1 MSESSSACKHDS
13 LYSHSESTP
22 PLPLLPEEPP
32 TPSLKVLFSFLT
44 PRRKLVLLTPA
55 IASSITAGA
64 IAPFMTYVVGRSFN
78 AFAAF
83 PLAPN
88 PPQSAKDELLHD
100 VGLAAL
106 QLIALGAGALVM
118 SSVTS
123 SLWIWTGE
131 HNVVQLRRQ
140 VYCSVVR
147 KEIEWFDRR
156 AGDSSGVQDTSNDA
170 PVGAGGLMAKFARE
184 TDDVRTA
191 SSLACGQLVQYL
203 TTTLTS
209 LVLAFYWSPL
219 LTLVILSALP
229 FLILIQGFSQAF
241 VSPRIAHERRLLAR
255 AASLVTRAC
264 THIGAVKSSNAQSHE
279 SSLLARISP
288 ALPSL
293 PTIWG
298 ITAGT
303 SQFVTMAM
311 FVQGFWFGA
320 YLVRQGKNTPGD
332 VMSVFWACLIATSNL
347 QMTVPLLVVL
357 AKGKASAAD
366 LASILSPSSPTLPT
380 PPSAYAPVSP
390 TTTVTS
396 MAPFNQR
403 KSYHQVLRRITPK
416 RFIGDISLTNLTF
429 AYPTRPA
436 IPVLHDINMYI
447 PAHET
452 TYIVGPSGCGKSTI
466 GALLLGQYA
475 LARVGNPSS
484 RLSSQGD
491 ILIDDQDMRYL
502 DPTWLRH
509 NVAGVIQN
517 SASAGAPVFRGTIHF
532 NVALGAVGSGRRV
545 EDVSREEVIEAC
557 RMAMLEGWVIGLD
570 QGYDTPLAGTGNAE
584 GEEAHGVIL
593 SGGMRQR
600 LALARAR
607 IRDPELLILDESTSA
622 LDPPTRLLTTAAL
635 RAWRARCQKTTLIIT
650 HDLSSIGAEDFVY
663 VMRAGR
669 VVEQGFR
676 GDLEG
681 SGGEWEKMVKEIGA
695 QLEQGDDGDSAR
707 LPVYE
712 EVMEILAEAEE
723 AQEQGNPATDRH
735 RSVAPTLAGV
745 RPVTMALGSWMLDV
759 VAELT
764 RTTDATSIPSTD
776 SAPHQP
782 ASNLCTSADTQRRI
796 RRPSSMSI
804 LVPSPTF
811 PPRAYDA
818 RSRLSLQFTPTSPA
832 FPSSLSTQFM
842 VEDDDEFEKDK
853 EALQCAAHRAA
864 GRRAERHE
872 RKAPEVIRF
881 LPLSSRKSS
890 LIVKSDAK
898 GKAKV
903 VTVDSSDESYSS
915 PPSLFQTIRLIWP
928 SIPSK
933 PLLFAGLFACFLSG
947 AMTPIFSFLLSRLM
961 FEVSADPSNANVINS
976 FGGLVLGIAALDGL
990 LLGLKY
996 VLMERSAIRWI
1007 DVLRNEAY
1015 ARVLAQDKSWFDEPS
1030 HSPSVLSQTL
1040 IKDADDAR
1048 ALVAVVLGQCLVV
1061 LAMMGLGL
1069 IWAMVWGWQLTLVGV
1084 AIGPVFVGVMSIQTG
1099 LVARCELRNKRAR
1112 EQIAKIYY
1120 ESIINIRSIRAMSL
1134 EPILHAQFDKAAS
1147 ICLTTGVRGAFV
1159 EGCTYGVASSLIYL
1173 AEALLFYVGAVLIA
1187 RGTYTYLQMVQV
1199 LNLVVFT
1206 VTIGSQ
1212 LMAFTQK
1219 IAKSVQ
1225 ATTDLYALVQLRS
1238 DKTSEARGLLRLR
1251 NLGGDLV
1258 LKDVEFTYPDRVD
1271 EPVLK
1276 GLSMSVKQGECV
1288 ALVGASGCGK
1298 STVAALLQRLYE
1310 PTSGSISL
1318 GNVQLCNTDVHHLRE
1333 HVAVVSQQPHLF
1345 DASVKENI
1353 AYGRTASMVDADV
1366 ERAARAANI
1375 HEFVMSLPQGYDTL
1389 VGEDGSHL
1397 SGGQAQ
1403 RIQIARALAR
1413 PSKVLVLDE
1422 CTSALDGSNQAAVL
1436 ETVKSAKQGRTT
1448 VMITHQVPAMKMCDR
1463 IVVLQDGVAVE
1474 EGTWDELVDRRGV
1487 FAKLASGGEWAGE

>member
-1 MSESSSACKHDS
+1 MNESSSTYKHDS
-13 LYSHSESTP
+13 VYSHSESTP
-22 PLPLLPEEPP
+22 SPPEEPP
-32 TPSLKVLFSFLT
+32 RPSLKLLFSFLT

-55 IASSITAGA
+55 VASSITAGG

-83 PLAPN
+83 PLTPN
-88 PPQSAKDELLHD
+88 PPQSAKDELLRS

-106 QLIALGAGALVM
+106 QLVALGAGALVM
-118 SSVTS
+118 SSITS

-140 VYCSVVR
+140 VYCAIVH

-156 AGDSSGVQDTSNDA
+156 TESSGVQDTSNDA
-170 PVGAGGLMAKFARE
+170 PIGAGGLMAKFARE
-184 TDDVRTA
+184 TDDVRAA
-191 SSLACGQLVQYL
+191 SSLACGQLIQYI

-209 LVLAFYWSPL
+209 LALAFYWSPL

-241 VSPRIAHERRLLAR
+241 VSPRIAHERTLMAR

-264 THIGAVKSSNAQSHE
+264 AHIGAVKSSNAQSHE
-279 SSLLARISP
+279 SSLLARIP
-288 ALPSL
+288 AALPSL
-293 PTIWG
+293 PMIWG

-357 AKGKASAAD
+357 AKGKTSAAD
-366 LASILSPSSPTLPT
+366 LAFIISPSAPVS
-380 PPSAYAPVSP
+380 PSACVPTSP

-396 MAPFNQR
+396 MAHPKQR
-403 KSYHQVLRRITPK
+403 QSHHQVLRRIAPN

-429 AYPTRPA
+429 AYPTRPTM
-436 IPVLHDINMYI
+436 PVLRDIDMYI

-475 LARVGNPSS
+475 LPRAGRPSS
-484 RLSSQGD
+484 QLSSQGD

-509 NVAGVIQN
+509 HIAGVVQN
-517 SASAGAPVFRGTIHF
+517 SASAGAPIFHGTIHF

-545 EDVSREEVIEAC
+545 EDVTREEVIEAC
-557 RMAMLEGWVIGLD
+557 RMAMLEGWVTGLD
-570 QGYDTPLAGTGNAE
+570 HGYDTLLAGTGSEE
-584 GEEAHGVIL
+584 GEGALGVTL

-600 LALARAR
+600 LALARSR
-607 IRDPELLILDESTSA
+607 IRDPEVLILDESTSA

-635 RAWRARCQKTTLIIT
+635 RAWRTRSQKTTLIIT
-650 HDLSSIGAEDFVY
+650 HDLSSVGAGDFVY

-676 GDLEG
+676 GDLEA

-695 QLEQGDDGDSAR
+695 QLEQEDEFDAAR
-707 LPVYE
+707 PPLYE
-712 EVMEILAEAEE
+712 DVVEILAEAEQARE
-723 AQEQGNPATDRH
+723 QENLVADRH

-745 RPVTMALGSWMLDV
+745 RPVTMALGGWMMDV

-764 RTTDATSIPSTD
+764 RTADATSTPSTNAIPPKL
-776 SAPHQP
+776 S
-782 ASNLCTSADTQRRI
+782 TGTETQGRI

-804 LVPSPTF
+804 LIPSPSF

-818 RSRLSLQFTPTSPA
+818 RSRLSLQFTPTSPT
-832 FPSSLSTQFM
+832 FPSPSSTQSM
-842 VEDDDEFEKDK
+842 VQDDDEFENDK
-853 EALQCAAHRAA
+853 VALQCAAQRAA
-864 GRRAERHE
+864 GRRAERQG
-872 RKAPEVIRF
+872 RKTHEVIQF
-881 LPLSSRKSS
+881 SSPSGKSS
-890 LIVKSDAK
+890 HNAKSDAK

-903 VTVDSSDESYSS
+903 APVDSCVEYCCP

-933 PLLFAGLFACFLSG
+933 PLLFAGLFACLLSG

-961 FEVSADPSNANVINS
+961 FEVSADPSGANIINTY
-976 FGGLVLGIAALDGL
+976 GGLVLGIAALDGL
-990 LLGLKY
+990 LLGSKY

-1007 DVLRNEAY
+1007 SVLRNKAY
-1015 ARVLAQDKSWFDEPS
+1015 TRVLAQDKSWFDEPS
-1030 HSPSVLSQTL
+1030 HSPSALSQTL

-1048 ALVAVVLGQCLVV
+1048 ALVAIVLGQCLVV

-1084 AIGPVFVGVMSIQTG
+1084 AIGPVFVGVMGIQTG

-1112 EQIAKIYY
+1112 EQIAKVYY
-1120 ESIINIRSIRAMSL
+1120 ESIINVRSIRAMSL
-1134 EPILHAQFDKAAS
+1134 ESILQAQFDKAAS
-1147 ICLTTGVRGAFV
+1147 TCLATGIRGAFV
-1159 EGCTYGVASSLIYL
+1159 EGCTYGVASALIYL

-1219 IAKSVQ
+1219 IAKSIL
-1225 ATTDLYALVQLRS
+1225 ATMDLYALVQLRS
-1238 DKTSEARGLLRLR
+1238 DKTSEARGMLRLG
-1251 NLGGDLV
+1251 NLSGDLV
-1258 LKDVEFTYPDRVD
+1258 LKDVEFTYPGRVD

-1276 GLSMSVKQGECV
+1276 GLSMTVRQAECV
-1288 ALVGASGCGK
+1288 ALVGPSGCGK
-1298 STVAALLQRLYE
+1298 STVATLLQRLYE

-1318 GNVQLCNTDVHHLRE
+1318 GNIQLCNTDVHHLRE

-1353 AYGRTASMVDADV
+1353 AYGRTTSMTDADI

-1375 HEFVMSLPQGYDTL
+1375 HEFLMNLPQGYDTP
-1389 VGEDGSHL
+1389 VGEEGSQL

-1422 CTSALDGSNQAAVL
+1422 CTSALDGTNQAAVL
-1436 ETVKSAKQGRTT
+1436 ETLKSAKQGRTT
-1448 VMITHQVPAMKMCDR
+1448 VMITHQVPVMKMCDR
-1463 IVVLQDGVAVE
+1463 IFVLQDGVVVE
-1474 EGTWDELVDRRGV
+1474 DGTWDQLVDRRGV
-1487 FAKLASGGEWAGE
+1487 FAKLASGGEWVGE

>member
-1 MSESSSACKHDS
+1 MTTMSESSSTCKHDS
-13 LYSHSESTP
+13 VYSHSDNIP
-22 PLPLLPEEPP
+22 PHPPSSPEEPP
-32 TPSLKVLFSFLT
+32 RPSLKILFSFLT

-55 IASSITAGA
+55 VASSITAGG

-83 PLAPN
+83 PLTPN
-88 PPQSAKDELLHD
+88 PPQSAKDELLHG
-100 VGLAAL
+100 VGLAVL
-106 QLIALGAGALVM
+106 QLVALGAGALVM
-118 SSVTS
+118 SSITS

-140 VYCSVVR
+140 VYSAIVR
-147 KEIEWFDRR
+147 KEMEWFDRR
-156 AGDSSGVQDTSNDA
+156 TGDSSGVQDTSNDA
-170 PVGAGGLMAKFARE
+170 PIGAGGLMAKFARE

-191 SSLACGQLVQYL
+191 SSLACGQLIQYI

-241 VSPRIAHERRLLAR
+241 VSPRIAHERTLLAR

-264 THIGAVKSSNAQSHE
+264 IHIAAVKSSNAQSHE
-279 SSLLARISP
+279 SSLLARIPP

-320 YLVRQGKNTPGD
+320 YLVRQGKNAPGD

-366 LASILSPSSPTLPT
+366 LASIISFSPPA
-380 PPSAYAPVSP
+380 PPSACTPTSP
-390 TTTVTS
+390 TATVTS
-396 MAPFNQR
+396 MAHPKQR
-403 KSYHQVLRRITPK
+403 KAHHQILRRITPN
-416 RFIGDISLTNLTF
+416 RFIGDISLTHLTF
-429 AYPTRPA
+429 AYPTRPT
-436 IPVLHDINMYI
+436 IPVLHDIDMYI

-475 LARVGNPSS
+475 LPLVGHP
-484 RLSSQGD
+484 SSQGN

-502 DPTWLRH
+502 NPTWLRH
-509 NVAGVIQN
+509 HIAGVVQN
-517 SASAGAPVFRGTIHF
+517 SASAGAPVFCGTIHF

-545 EDVSREEVIEAC
+545 EDVTREEVVEAC
-557 RMAMLEGWVIGLD
+557 RMAMLEGWVAGLD
-570 QGYDTPLAGTGNAE
+570 QGYDTLLAGTGNEE
-584 GEEAHGVIL
+584 GEEAHGVTL

-607 IRDPELLILDESTSA
+607 IRDSEVLILDESTSA

-635 RAWRARCQKTTLIIT
+635 RAWRTRSQKTTVIIT

-669 VVEQGFR
+669 IVEQGFR

-681 SGGEWEKMVKEIGA
+681 SGGEWERMVKEIGA
-695 QLEQGDDGDSAR
+695 QLEDEEDAAR
-707 LPVYE
+707 PPVYE
-712 EVMEILAEAEE
+712 EVAGILAEAEQARE
-723 AQEQGNPATDRH
+723 RENPMADRH
-735 RSVAPTLAGV
+735 MSIAPTLAGV
-745 RPVTMALGSWMLDV
+745 RPVTMALGGWMLDV

-764 RTTDATSIPSTD
+764 KTADATFTPTTNSSTR
-776 SAPHQP
+776 SE
-782 ASNLCTSADTQRRI
+782 TQGRL

-804 LVPSPTF
+804 LIPSPTF

-832 FPSSLSTQFM
+832 FPSSTSTQFM

-853 EALQCAAHRAA
+853 VALQCAAQRAA
-864 GRRAERHE
+864 GRRAERQE
-872 RKAPEVIRF
+872 RKAYEIIQFSP
-881 LPLSSRKSS
+881 PPSKKSSRRPEP
-890 LIVKSDAK
+890 DAK
-898 GKAKV
+898 GKPKV
-903 VTVDSSDESYSS
+903 TPVDSSAESYSS
-915 PPSLFQTIRLIWP
+915 PPGLFQTIRLIWP

-933 PLLFAGLFACFLSG
+933 PLLFAGLLACLLSG
-947 AMTPIFSFLLSRLM
+947 AMMPIFSFLLSRLM
-961 FEVSADPSNANVINS
+961 FEVSADPSNANIINTY
-976 FGGLVLGIAALDGL
+976 GALVLGIAALDGL
-990 LLGLKY
+990 LLGSKY

-1007 DVLRNEAY
+1007 SALRNKAY
-1015 ARVLAQDKSWFDEPS
+1015 ARVLSQDKYWFDEPS
-1030 HSPSVLSQTL
+1030 HSPSALSQTL

-1048 ALVAVVLGQCLVV
+1048 ALVSVVLGQCLVV

-1084 AIGPVFVGVMSIQTG
+1084 AIGPVFVCVMGIQTG

-1112 EQIAKIYY
+1112 EQIAKVYY
-1120 ESIINIRSIRAMSL
+1120 ESIINVRSIRAMSL
-1134 EPILHAQFDKAAS
+1134 EPVLQAQFDKAVS
-1147 ICLTTGVRGAFV
+1147 TCLTTGIRGAFV
-1159 EGCTYGVASSLIYL
+1159 EGCTYGVASALIYL

-1212 LMAFTQK
+1212 LMAFTQR
-1219 IAKSVQ
+1219 IAKSVL
-1225 ATTDLYALVQLRS
+1225 ATTDLHALAQLRS
-1238 DKTSEARGLLRLR
+1238 DKTSEARGILRLQD
-1251 NLGGDLV
+1251 LGGDLV
-1258 LKDVEFTYPDRVD
+1258 LKDVEFTYPDQVD

-1276 GLSMSVKQGECV
+1276 GLSMTVRRGECV
-1288 ALVGASGCGK
+1288 ALVGTSGCGK

-1353 AYGRTASMVDADV
+1353 AYGRATSMTDAEV

-1375 HEFVMSLPQGYDTL
+1375 HEFVMSLPQGYDTS

-1422 CTSALDGSNQAAVL
+1422 CTSALDGTNQAAVL
-1436 ETVKSAKQGRTT
+1436 ETLKSAKQGRTT
-1448 VMITHQVPAMKMCDR
+1448 VMITHQVPVMKMCDR
-1463 IVVLQDGVAVE
+1463 IVVLQDGVVVE
-1474 EGTWDELVDRRGV
+1474 EGTWDELVNRRGP

>member
-1 MSESSSACKHDS
+1 MS
-13 LYSHSESTP
+13 
-22 PLPLLPEEPP
+22 
-32 TPSLKVLFSFLT
+32 
-44 PRRKLVLLTPA
+44 
-55 IASSITAGA
+55 
-64 IAPFMTYVVGRSFN
+64 
-78 AFAAF
+78 
-83 PLAPN
+83 
-88 PPQSAKDELLHD
+88 
-100 VGLAAL
+100 GLAAL
-106 QLIALGAGALVM
+106 QLVALGAGALVM

-123 SLWIWTGE
+123 
-131 HNVVQLRRQ
+131 R
-140 VYCSVVR
+140 
-147 KEIEWFDRR
+147 
-156 AGDSSGVQDTSNDA
+156 
-170 PVGAGGLMAKFARE
+170 AGGLMAKFARE
-184 TDDVRTA
+184 TDDVRTCIF
-191 SSLACGQLVQYL
+191 SCMRSTRSIPYYN
-203 TTTLTS
+203 TS
-209 LVLAFYWSPL
+209 LRSCSHSTWSPL

-241 VSPRIAHERRLLAR
+241 VSAAYRAHERRLLAR

-332 VMSVFWACLIATSNL
+332 VMS
-347 QMTVPLLVVL
+347 
-357 AKGKASAAD
+357 
-366 LASILSPSSPTLPT
+366 
-380 PPSAYAPVSP
+380 
-390 TTTVTS
+390 
-396 MAPFNQR
+396 
-403 KSYHQVLRRITPK
+403 VLRRITPK

-545 EDVSREEVIEAC
+545 EDVSREE
-557 RMAMLEGWVIGLD
+557 
-570 QGYDTPLAGTGNAE
+570 GYDTPLAGTGNVE
-584 GEEAHGVIL
+584 GEEAHGITL

-607 IRDPELLILDESTSA
+607 IRDPEVLILDESTSA

-635 RAWRARCQKTTLIIT
+635 RAWRTRCQKTTLIIT

-681 SGGEWEKMVKEIGA
+681 SGGDSSRVMMVI
-695 QLEQGDDGDSAR
+695 
-707 LPVYE
+707 LPVY
-712 EVMEILAEAEE
+712 LYTKRLWRSLQEAEE

-745 RPVTMALGSWMLDV
+745 RPVTM
-759 VAELT
+759 LT
-764 RTTDATSIPSTD
+764 RTTDATFYSIDRTP
-776 SAPHQP
+776 APHQP
-782 ASNLCTSADTQRRI
+782 ASNL
-796 RRPSSMSI
+796 PSSMSI
-804 LVPSPTF
+804 LIPSPTF

-818 RSRLSLQFTPTSPA
+818 RSRLSLQVTPTSPA

-864 GRRAERHE
+864 GRRARGTSG
-872 RKAPEVIRF
+872 KLPEVIH
-881 LPLSSRKSS
+881 
-890 LIVKSDAK
+890 
-898 GKAKV
+898 
-903 VTVDSSDESYSS
+903 DESYSS

-933 PLLFAGLFACFLSG
+933 PLLFRRPLRMFLKRSDD
-947 AMTPIFSFLLSRLM
+947 AYFL
-961 FEVSADPSNANVINS
+961 VSADPSDANVINS
-976 FGGLVLGIAALDGL
+976 YGGLVLGIAALDGL
-990 LLGLKY
+990 LLG
-996 VLMERSAIRWI
+996 SAIRWI

-1397 SGGQAQ
+1397 S
-1403 RIQIARALAR
+1403 
-1413 PSKVLVLDE
+1413 VLVLDE

-1463 IVVLQDGVAVE
+1463 IVVK
-1474 EGTWDELVDRRGV
+1474 GTWDELVDRRGV

>member
-1 MSESSSACKHDS
+1 MSESSSTYKRDS
-13 LYSHSESTP
+13 IYSHSECTP

-32 TPSLKVLFSFLT
+32 TPSLKILFSFLT

-55 IASSITAGA
+55 IASSITAGG

-83 PLAPN
+83 PLTPN
-88 PPQSAKDELLHD
+88 PPQSAKDELLHG

-106 QLIALGAGALVM
+106 QLVALGAGALVM

-140 VYCSVVR
+140 VYYAIVH

-170 PVGAGGLMAKFARE
+170 PIGAGGLMAKFARE

-191 SSLACGQLVQYL
+191 SSLACGQLIQYL
-203 TTTLTS
+203 TTTFTS

-241 VSPRIAHERRLLAR
+241 VSPRIVHERTLLAR

-279 SSLLARISP
+279 SFLLSRIPP

-320 YLVRQGKNTPGD
+320 YLVRQGKNAPGD

-366 LASILSPSSPTLPT
+366 LASIISPSSPTLST
-380 PPSAYAPVSP
+380 PPSAHAPVSP

-396 MAPFNQR
+396 MAPLKQR

-436 IPVLHDINMYI
+436 IPALHDINMYI

-475 LARVGNPSS
+475 LPRVGNPSS
-484 RLSSQGD
+484 QLSSQGD

-517 SASAGAPVFRGTIHF
+517 SASAGAPVFYGTIHF

-557 RMAMLEGWVIGLD
+557 RMAMLEGWITGLD

-584 GEEAHGVIL
+584 GEEAHGVTL

-600 LALARAR
+600 LAIARAR
-607 IRDPELLILDESTSA
+607 IRDPEVLILDESTSA

-635 RAWRARCQKTTLIIT
+635 RAWRTRCQKTTLIIT

-663 VMRAGR
+663 VMRAGHI
-669 VVEQGFR
+669 VEQGFR

-681 SGGEWEKMVKEIGA
+681 SGGEWEKMVKEIGV
-695 QLEQGDDGDSAR
+695 QLAEDDGDAAR

-712 EVMEILAEAEE
+712 EVAEILAEAEE
-723 AQEQGNPATDRH
+723 TQEQGNLATDRH
-735 RSVAPTLAGV
+735 MSVAPTLAGV
-745 RPVTMALGSWMLDV
+745 RPVTMALGGWMLDV

-764 RTTDATSIPSTD
+764 RTTDAASTPSTNN
-776 SAPHQP
+776 SAHGHL
-782 ASNLCTSADTQRRI
+782 ANNLCTSADTQGRR
-796 RRPSSMSI
+796 RRPSSVSI

-832 FPSSLSTQFM
+832 FPSSSSTQFM

-864 GRRAERHE
+864 GRRAERQE
-872 RKAPEVIRF
+872 RKVHEVIQF

-890 LIVKSDAK
+890 LVVRSEAK
-898 GKAKV
+898 GRAKV
-903 VTVDSSDESYSS
+903 ATVDSSDRPCSP

-933 PLLFAGLFACFLSG
+933 PLLFAGLFACFLGG

-961 FEVSADPSNANVINS
+961 FEVSADPSDASIINS
-976 FGGLVLGIAALDGL
+976 YGGLVLGIAALDGL

-996 VLMERSAIRWI
+996 ILMERSAIRWI
-1007 DVLRNEAY
+1007 NVLRNKAY
-1015 ARVLAQDKSWFDEPS
+1015 TRVLAQDKSWFDEPS

-1084 AIGPVFVGVMSIQTG
+1084 AIGPIFVAVMSIQTG

-1112 EQIAKIYY
+1112 EQIAKVYY
-1120 ESIINIRSIRAMSL
+1120 ESIVNIRSIRAMSL
-1134 EPILHAQFDKAAS
+1134 EPILQAQFDQAAS

-1238 DKTSEARGLLRLR
+1238 DKTSEARGLLRPR

-1276 GLSMSVKQGECV
+1276 GLSMTVKQGDCV
-1288 ALVGASGCGK
+1288 ALVGTSGCGK

-1318 GNVQLCNTDVHHLRE
+1318 SNVQLCNTDVHHLRE

-1353 AYGRTASMVDADV
+1353 AYGRMKSMVDADV

-1375 HEFVMSLPQGYDTL
+1375 HEFVMSLPQGYDTP

-1422 CTSALDGSNQAAVL
+1422 CTSALDGTNQAAVL

-1448 VMITHQVPAMKMCDR
+1448 VMITHQVPVMKMCDR
-1463 IVVLQDGVAVE
+1463 IVVLQDGVVVE